1 MTLIENGE
9 KRLKQMKKKVKR
21 EKEET
26 DRIEKKKNWRGVKT
40 VMKGLC
46 RLMQKKKVEEEI

>member
-1 MTLIENGE
+1 MSLIKCGG
-9 KRLKQMKKKVKR
+9 KRLKQMKKKGRR

-26 DRIEKKKNWRGVKT
+26 DRIEKNWRGVKT